1 MTYLQLFPDI
11 YIAYQLKSNSDITK
25 GYQSTPLIATS
36 MPKNTLSI
44 KTYNSQDWTGYSTN
58 LNSVFSTATTAG
70 TLTPT

>member
-25 GYQSTPLIATS
+25 GYLSTPLIATS

-58 LNSVFSTATTAG
+58 LNSVFSTSTTSG